1 MYDVNGDSQNDI
13 AILKLEKSAPINK
26 KIQVACLPK
35 SQSTEFPSANID
47 SWAVGWGI
55 LDFMIVIFFKY
66 EMNDKMIERHN

>member
-35 SQSTEFPSANID
+35 SQSTKFASANID
-47 SWAVGWGI
+47 SWAVGWGMFI
-55 LDFMIVIFFKY
+55 FMIVIFFIY
-66 EMNDKMIERHN
+66 EINAEMI